1 MNQKWK
7 LYLSFRLDLRCLKAS
22 DQKSLEGWP
31 PLKLNFTWRY
41 FSCHGCIIPNN
52 YLLPYIS
59 LKKVSGEYYC
69 NTESVLTGQCIV
81 ISSSP
86 VNNVRHHYIMLVVLQ
101 ESFLSKCSSEY
112 FEYGYLERKVL
123 RSTNIKDNNPSTPA
137 QAIYYVKLTAP
148 VVRPQPQGYHVH
160 QLLNTSDYI
169 IMKVI
174 QLHL

>member
-1 MNQKWK
+1 MKTVFEFQAWFKMLK
-7 LYLSFRLDLRCLKAS
+7 GLRSKKFRRLTPIKIRFYITVFFLSWLHNTKQLS
-22 DQKSLEGWP
+22 SSIHKS
-31 PLKLNFTWRY
+31 K
-41 FSCHGCIIPNN
+41 
-52 YLLPYIS
+52 
-59 LKKVSGEYYC
+59 
-69 NTESVLTGQCIV
+69 ESVWWILLQYRECTGQCIV
-81 ISSSP
+81 INSSP

-160 QLLNTSDYI
+160 QLLNTSHYI